1 MMNIM
6 KSLALVFLA
15 LSLESPVIQAEPQ
28 DIQDEAGYA
37 TSTLDARVARLEKKA
52 ANQPLTEVVR
62 EMDRLKEEL
71 KKLRGQVEEMHNDLE
86 RQSGQM
92 AALVQKNA
100 ELEARS
106 PGGTATGAPA
116 SLPPAATAGE
126 AAATG
131 TSVTGSPDQA
141 KPPGNIDAALAAPKP
156 QVTPPDPF
164 ARQKEYEHAFETLK
178 AAKYTEAISEF
189 QAFVAKYPTGDYSDS
204 ANYWLGE
211 ALYVNRAFVPA
222 REAFRKMI
230 ADFPQSAKVP
240 DAKLK
245 LAYIEYENQQYPR
258 ARELLSEIAKNYPNS
273 ATAKMAEKRL
283 ERMRQENR

>member
-1 MMNIM
+1 MNIYRPI
-6 KSLALVFLA
+6 AFGV
-15 LSLESPVIQAEPQ
+15 LSLLLQSPAIQAEPQ
-28 DIQDEAGYA
+28 DLQDEAGYA
-37 TSTLDARVARLEKKA
+37 TSTLDARVARLEKRA

-71 KKLRGQVEEMHNDLE
+71 KKLRGQVEEMHNALE
-86 RQSGQM
+86 RQAGQTT
-92 AALVQKNA
+92 ALLQRNA
-100 ELEARS
+100 ELEARVQ
-106 PGGTATGAPA
+106 GGTPSAPVTIPPTSVVSEGATANSAVSSAPESPKPA
-116 SLPPAATAGE
+116 STVESALATA
-126 AAATG
+126 
-131 TSVTGSPDQA
+131 
-141 KPPGNIDAALAAPKP
+141 KP

-189 QAFVAKYPTGDYSDS
+189 QAFVAQYPTGDYSDS
-204 ANYWLGE
+204 AHYWLGE

-230 ADFPQSAKVP
+230 ADFPQSTKIP

-245 LAYIEYENQQYPR
+245 LAYIEYENQQYPK
-258 ARELLSEIAKNYPNS
+258 AKELLGEIVKSYPNS

>member
-1 MMNIM
+1 MNIF
-6 KSLALVFLA
+6 KPISLGL
-15 LSLESPVIQAEPQ
+15 LSLSLHFPVAMAESS

-62 EMDRLKEEL
+62 EMDRLREEL
-71 KKLRGQVEEMHNDLE
+71 KKLRGQVEEMHNALE
-86 RQSGQM
+86 RQSGQT
-92 AALVQKNA
+92 AALLQRSV
-100 ELEARS
+100 ELEARLQ
-106 PGGTATGAPA
+106 GGAAGAPTVT
-116 SLPPAATAGE
+116 SPPL
-126 AAATG
+126 AAAAAEG
-131 TSVTGSPDQA
+131 VTSAPTTTNAADQP
-141 KPPGNIDAALAAPKP
+141 KPAGNIDSALAAPKP
-156 QVTPPDPF
+156 QVAPPDPF
-164 ARQKEYEHAFETLK
+164 ARQKEYEHAFEILK

-189 QAFVAKYPTGDYSDS
+189 QAFVAKYPSGDYSDS
-204 ANYWLGE
+204 AHYWLGE

-230 ADFPQSAKVP
+230 VDFPQSAKVP

-258 ARELLSEIAKNYPNS
+258 AKELLNEIVKGYPSS

>member
-1 MMNIM
+1 MMNKYRSI
-6 KSLALVFLA
+6 AFGV
-15 LSLESPVIQAEPQ
+15 LSLMLQLSAAQAEPQ
-28 DIQDEAGYA
+28 DLQDEAGYA
-37 TSTLDARVARLEKKA
+37 TSTLDARVARLEKRA

-71 KKLRGQVEEMHNDLE
+71 KKLRGQVEEMHNALE
-86 RQSGQM
+86 RQAGQTT
-92 AALVQKNA
+92 ALLQRNA
-100 ELEARS
+100 ELEARVQ
-106 PGGTATGAPA
+106 GGTPSAPVTI
-116 SLPPAATAGE
+116 PPTSGVSEGATANSVVSSAPE
-126 AAATG
+126 SPKPTSTVESALAT
-131 TSVTGSPDQA
+131 A
-141 KPPGNIDAALAAPKP
+141 KPQLS
-156 QVTPPDPF
+156 PPDPF

-189 QAFVAKYPTGDYSDS
+189 QAFVAQYPTGDYSDS
-204 ANYWLGE
+204 AHYWLGE

-230 ADFPQSAKVP
+230 ADFPQSTKIP

-245 LAYIEYENQQYPR
+245 LAYIEYENQQYPK
-258 ARELLSEIAKNYPNS
+258 AKELLGEIVKSYPNS